1 VEYICFPDAGE
12 VGLTGTSLMTGVVWA
27 IPKAA
32 VASSSPATNATWI
45 RFGIIPSF
53 PEFNAPLL
61 RERLYVM
68 AGTTMTS

>member
-12 VGLTGTSLMTGVVWA
+12 VDFIGTSLMTGTVWA

-32 VASSSPATNATWI
+32 VARSPATNATWI

-53 PEFNAPLL
+53 PEFNAALSC
-61 RERLYVM
+61 ERLYVI
-68 AGTTMTS
+68 AGTVNAN